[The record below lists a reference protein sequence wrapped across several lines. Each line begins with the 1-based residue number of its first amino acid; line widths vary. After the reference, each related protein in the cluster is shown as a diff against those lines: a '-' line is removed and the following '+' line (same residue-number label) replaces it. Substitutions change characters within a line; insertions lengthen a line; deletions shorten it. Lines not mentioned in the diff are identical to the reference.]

1 MENLDK
7 LTKLLGADRIMT
19 ADDIQ
24 QILLGIMEI
33 LKSYKEGTES
43 INEETKQVVNS
54 LLEHTVKYNQETISD
69 FKSEA
74 EKAHGERMKELQDFL
89 SEVKVTLGDME
100 VMMSEV
106 KDGKDADEE
115 KVIEEVISRIK
126 IDPTVVTVTAEEIR
140 DRLASLKDED
150 RLDKS
155 AIKGLDKVI
164 QQKDLDYAI
173 ATLQQQ
179 ASFLINK
186 GGLKTVSHDVSLSG
200 DGTPESPLAVVSSSG
215 LTLQTDGV
223 ANGSQTLLNLVGGT
237 NVTLTDNGT
246 GSVTI
251 AATGGSGSGDVVG
264 PASAT
269 DNAVVRYDGTTG
281 KLVQNS
287 AVTIADTTGDITAGK
302 YNTVAISGS
311 STPTLTVTGTTAVS
325 GTNTGDQ
332 TSIVGITGTKAQ
344 FDTAVSDGG
353 IVFVGDVISTTN
365 FASTTSAQLAGVIS
379 DETGSGA
386 LVFGTSPDLTT
397 PDINDAT
404 ADSLTAGTTSAGV
417 LLKNNAGT
425 TVASFGVGSSSSTNI
440 ALSGTVALG
449 TNNITMT
456 GSLAATGARVT
467 KGWFTDV
474 ESTNMPTV
482 GGTAILTSLTAPQF
496 TTIELGNASDTTLSR
511 SSAGVL
517 AVEGV
522 VVDTI
527 SAANTLSNKTLTTP
541 VINGATLNGD
551 LQIDATPNT
560 DDTWNGKS
568 TNTFNAAA
576 TIAQFDC
583 VYLTSS
589 STWALTDADAIGTAG
604 NVLIMM
610 AGEAGTASNPL
621 RVIEPG
627 SWVRN
632 DAWNWTV
639 GGALYLD
646 TATSGGLTQT
656 APSGADDVVKVV
668 GYAASADVIYFAPSV
683 NWIIHT

>member
-1 MENLDK
+1 MENLNK
-7 LTKLLGADRIMT
+7 LTRLLGADRIMT
-19 ADDIQ
+19 AEDVQ

-43 INEETKQVVNS
+43 INEDTKKVVNS
-54 LLEHTVKYNQETISD
+54 LLEQTVKYNQETISD

>member
-1 MENLDK
+1 MENLNK

-115 KVIEEVISRIK
+115 RVIEEVISRIK

-223 ANGSQTLLNLVGGT
+223 ANGSQTLLNLVGGA

-281 KLVQNS
+281 KLIQNS

-302 YNTVAISGS
+302 YNTVAISGF

-379 DETGSGA
+379 DETGSGS
-386 LVFGTSPDLTT
+386 LVFGTSP
-397 PDINDAT
+397 
-404 ADSLTAGTTSAGV
+404 
-417 LLKNNAGT
+417 
-425 TVASFGVGSSSSTNI
+425 
-440 ALSGTVALG
+440 
-449 TNNITMT
+449 
-456 GSLAATGARVT
+456 
-467 KGWFTDV
+467 
-474 ESTNMPTV
+474 
-482 GGTAILTSLTAPQF
+482 
-496 TTIELGNASDTTLSR
+496 
-511 SSAGVL
+511 
-517 AVEGV
+517 
-522 VVDTI
+522 
-527 SAANTLSNKTLTTP
+527 TLTTP

-551 LQIDATPNT
+551 LQVDGTPNT

-568 TNTFNAAA
+568 TNSFNAGA

-583 VYLTSS
+583 VYMTSS

-604 NVLIMM
+604 NVLVMM

>member
-43 INEETKQVVNS
+43 INEETKKVVNS

-74 EKAHGERMKELQDFL
+74 EKAHAERMKELQTFL
-89 SEVKVTLGDME
+89 SEVKTTLGDME
-100 VMMSEV
+100 VMMGEV

-115 KVIEEVISRIK
+115 RVVEEVINRIK
-126 IDPTVVTVTAEEIR
+126 IDPTVVTMSAEEVR
-140 DRLASLKDED
+140 DKIASLKDED

-155 AIKGLDKVI
+155 AIKGLEKVL

-186 GGLKTVSHDVSLSG
+186 GGLKTVSHDASLSG